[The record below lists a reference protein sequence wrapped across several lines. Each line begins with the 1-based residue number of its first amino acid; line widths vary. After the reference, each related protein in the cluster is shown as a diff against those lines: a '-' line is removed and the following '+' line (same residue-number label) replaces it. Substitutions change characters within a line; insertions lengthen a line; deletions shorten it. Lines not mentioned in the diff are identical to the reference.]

1 MGVGSVS
8 VNRPSGVAADQG
20 QADRWRLWRWR
31 HRHSLVAAM
40 ILTPL
45 FLYFLVFTWVPIL
58 VMLFFSFTEWNIVQ
72 WPPEPVGLE
81 NYIQIFTDS
90 YYHRVLLNTVI
101 FGVATLLL
109 NMTIGFTV
117 ALLLNESIK
126 GRAIYR
132 TIWYLPVIL
141 SGAVLAQT
149 LAVFLYP
156 SKTGVLNSLLALVGI
171 DPIIWTR
178 SDFWMPVWVVLFSV
192 WRGVG
197 AVVIFYLAGLQSIDP
212 ALYEAGRVDG
222 ANWSQLLRYITLPQ
236 IAPVSLFVFI
246 TQLVGSLQIWEAP
259 LVLTFGGPNNSTRT
273 MVYSMYSDA
282 FGNLTMGLAAAQSI
296 VLLIVL
302 MTLSGIN
309 LRMMRVNQ

>member
-1 MGVGSVS
+1 
-8 VNRPSGVAADQG
+8 
-20 QADRWRLWRWR
+20 
-31 HRHSLVAAM
+31 
-40 ILTPL
+40 
-45 FLYFLVFTWVPIL
+45 
-58 VMLFFSFTEWNIVQ
+58 
-72 WPPEPVGLE
+72 
-81 NYIQIFTDS
+81 
-90 YYHRVLLNTVI
+90 
-101 FGVATLLL
+101 
-109 NMTIGFTV
+109 
-117 ALLLNESIK
+117 
-126 GRAIYR
+126 
-132 TIWYLPVIL
+132 
-141 SGAVLAQT
+141 
-149 LAVFLYP
+149 
-156 SKTGVLNSLLALVGI
+156 
-171 DPIIWTR
+171 
-178 SDFWMPVWVVLFSV
+178 VVLFSV